1 MSKET
6 AQLFLVG
13 EMFVSNRTV
22 TGSPGVRTYTN
33 AVTATE
39 IPYYIVYD
47 YQILNSF
54 CTYTVNGTIATI
66 TSLASTVGMAIAY
79 IRIAEPTITQVIYD
93 TKTYD
98 INSYSLGQEVF
109 ININGGN
116 QIAAAAPGSITYTDQ
131 DDSSVYTQD
140 FSKVAAANNAI
151 VLIDSSI
158 SGAPSGTIT
167 ALNRIL
173 HENSTSLDRSY
184 SYDPAFIVENPDVEQ
199 SKNYYYY
206 TKGIID
212 VYDCDGVLFTDI
224 VSEGGG
230 QNVNGQIALYLNNK
244 SDFGEEATT
253 DTETSR
259 LFVCCAGSQGEVR
272 NIFSV
277 LKDGSLYI
285 GGIINNEDD
294 PTMLSD
300 KISIRE
306 AGIFIDKDGN
316 LKMDFTS
323 ILSPTG
329 GSLPEY
335 IVEQIQKEGRALQ
348 SLFNDMIN
356 SATAGLVTSG
366 SSVYVP
372 GEWVD
377 WQDQTVTVNGTFW
390 NSHVTLSQ
398 SRDITNEKI
407 KIDLGGGDTFEFTYG
422 ELARAI
428 RGGAWVPD
436 RSGYV

>member
-1 MSKET
+1 
-6 AQLFLVG
+6 
-13 EMFVSNRTV
+13 
-22 TGSPGVRTYTN
+22 
-33 AVTATE
+33 
-39 IPYYIVYD
+39 
-47 YQILNSF
+47 
-54 CTYTVNGTIATI
+54 
-66 TSLASTVGMAIAY
+66 
-79 IRIAEPTITQVIYD
+79 
-93 TKTYD
+93 
-98 INSYSLGQEVF
+98 
-109 ININGGN
+109 
-116 QIAAAAPGSITYTDQ
+116 
-131 DDSSVYTQD
+131 
-140 FSKVAAANNAI
+140 
-151 VLIDSSI
+151 
-158 SGAPSGTIT
+158 
-167 ALNRIL
+167 
-173 HENSTSLDRSY
+173 
-184 SYDPAFIVENPDVEQ
+184 
-199 SKNYYYY
+199 
-206 TKGIID
+206 
-212 VYDCDGVLFTDI
+212 
-224 VSEGGG
+224 
-230 QNVNGQIALYLNNK
+230 
-244 SDFGEEATT
+244 
-253 DTETSR
+253 
-259 LFVCCAGSQGEVR
+259 
-272 NIFSV
+272 
-277 LKDGSLYI
+277 
-285 GGIINNEDD
+285 
-294 PTMLSD
+294 MLSD